1 VKPNVYVM
9 MDFTDHVKLVTVFQK
24 KKLVSVNVDQNTHGM
39 NIGEIW
45 NQSSIWN
52 VMANII
58 ILFLMKSG
66 LSNTILKYLK
76 VAFACQVI
84 SDIQMDVV
92 FGTNNG
98 VLLSSG
104 KIMVT
109 VPKMNST
116 LTANMIMV
124 IVVMELI
131 FASNQKPLMLP
142 SVNLVVNAMMGTTE
156 TQSMVS
162 VSRWDQFVIILVMS
176 VGTIL
181 NLFPAM
187 FKTGS
192 NIQCTVVKD
201 GKTNGHSQ
209 MSPVF
214 AIIKWVNNVELMVF
228 ATVQEPA
235 MHSTTMVNV
244 FHGTN
249 AQDMHLN
256 VHQTKFTT
264 IVTRVTNLSVVINQ

>member
-1 VKPNVYVM
+1 M
-9 MDFTDHVKLVTVFQK
+9 TDFTDHVKLVTVFQK

-45 NQSSIWN
+45 SQSSIWN

-58 ILFLMKSG
+58 ILFLMTSDS
-66 LSNTILKYLK
+66 SNTILKYLK

-124 IVVMELI
+124 IVVMVLI
-131 FASNQKPLMLP
+131 FALNQTILMLP
-142 SVNLVVNAMMGTTE
+142 SVNLVVNAMMGTIE
-156 TQSMVS
+156 TLSMVS
-162 VSRWDQFVIILVMS
+162 VSQWDQFVIILVMS
-176 VGTIL
+176 AGTIL

-192 NIQCTVVKD
+192 NIQCIAVKD

-228 ATVQEPA
+228 VTVQEPA

-256 VHQTKFTT
+256 VHQTKSTT
-264 IVTRVTNLSVVINQ
+264 IVTRVTNLSVVTNQ